1 MIEIGRTII
10 SRDVFEKKFV
20 CDLKKCKGA
29 CCIEGQSGAPLSTN
43 EAKIIEQEYPRFKKY
58 LSRIHQKEIQKQGFS
73 TTDKDGDLVTPLVKG
88 KQCVF
93 SYYDEEGILKCS
105 IEKAFLAGEV
115 AFKKP
120 ISCHLFP
127 LRIKE
132 YKRFDAVN
140 YEKLDICKPGE
151 ALGEKLDIP
160 LYRFLKD
167 ALIRKYGKEWYT
179 EIEMAAEYLEKNK
192 LLQ

>member
-29 CCIEGQSGAPLSTN
+29 CCIEGQSGAPLKRN
-43 EAKIIEQEYPRFKKY
+43 EVKIIEQEYRCFKKY
-58 LSRIHQKEIQKQGFS
+58 LPPTHQKEIQKQGFVI
-73 TTDKDGDLVTPLVKG
+73 TDKEGDLVTPLVKG

-105 IEKAFLAGEV
+105 IEKAFLAGEMG
-115 AFKKP
+115 FRKP

-140 YEKLDICKPGE
+140 YEKLDICKSGA
-151 ALGEKLDIP
+151 ALGEKLDVP
-160 LYRFLKD
+160 LYQFLKD
-167 ALIRKYGKEWYT
+167 ALIRKYGKDWYT
-179 EIEMAAEYLEKNK
+179 ELEIAAEYLEKNK